1 MPCGRHMVYASRAL
15 IRGNVEMPNKVA
27 AHKQRISL
35 LLDKNLLA
43 EVDVAA
49 RRAGKS
55 RTEYIADALA
65 LAVEP
70 KPSPPPVA
78 TSYQIDELK
87 KMTQSLTDRLALQ
100 CAMTEMLLDKS
111 QKLLEESRT
120 LPAVPIAGSPKGKL
134 ATLLDRLKG
143 AGNS

>member
-1 MPCGRHMVYASRAL
+1 MVYASRAL

-70 KPSPPPVA
+70 KPAPPPAA
-78 TSYQIDELK
+78 TSDQIEELK
-87 KMTQSLTDRLALQ
+87 LIAQSLADRLALQ
-100 CAMTEMLLDKS
+100 CAMTE
-111 QKLLEESRT
+111 KLLEEART